1 MLEFSQSDFGGAG
14 CPRHDRDC
22 CVLDT
27 ARRAVRAPHCSR
39 LGDMRM
45 TARVRMVPETD
56 RRFFQRRRDVH
67 SKARQFLVDSVADE
81 LRFIGDSAGV
91 QTFLQ
96 GPLKVRI
103 HRKGD
108 QLLIWRPFIRHG
120 FIKSIRIHL

>member
-14 CPRHDRDC
+14 CPRHDRGC
-22 CVLDT
+22 CALDI
-27 ARRAVRAPHCSR
+27 ARRVVGAPHYSGFGAR
-39 LGDMRM
+39 RM
-45 TARVRMVPETD
+45 TARVRLMPKTD

-67 SKARQFLVDSVADE
+67 SQARQFLVDSVADK
-81 LRFIGDSAGV
+81 LRFVGDSAGV

-96 GPLKVRI
+96 GSLKIRI

-108 QLLIWRPFIRHG
+108 QLLIRRPFIRHG